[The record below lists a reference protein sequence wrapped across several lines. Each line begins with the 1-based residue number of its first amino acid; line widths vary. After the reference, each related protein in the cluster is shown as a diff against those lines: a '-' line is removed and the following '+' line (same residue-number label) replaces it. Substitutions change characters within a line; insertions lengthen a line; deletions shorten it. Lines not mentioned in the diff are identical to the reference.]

1 MDGQGS
7 DLMADFDDL
16 DKVIDR
22 YHVALDAFFNG
33 DPEPA
38 KATFSHRDDV
48 SLANPFGPPAVG
60 WRQVTE
66 TMARAAANYRDGGA
80 TGFERLTAYA
90 TPGLAYIV
98 EIEHYETK
106 VGGRDDISR
115 VALRVT
121 TVLRPEDG
129 GWKIVHRHADAI
141 TTTQPTESVIQG

>member
-1 MDGQGS
+1 
-7 DLMADFDDL
+7 MAEYDDL

-22 YHVALDAFFNG
+22 YHVALDAFFHG
-33 DPEPA
+33 DPELA
-38 KATFSHRDDV
+38 KATFSHGDDV

-60 WRQVTE
+60 WRRVAE

-80 TGFERLTAYA
+80 TGFERLTAYE

-115 VALRVT
+115 VELRVT
-121 TVLRPEDG
+121 TILRPESA

-141 TTTQPTESVIQG
+141 TTTQPAESVIQG